1 MPLLCRQKNVTC
13 VFVSRK
19 YRVEKLM
26 NLLQRFTHGEI
37 DAFETLVHQF
47 QGDIYAW
54 TVRIV
59 RDPGVAE
66 DLTVETLWRIY
77 GARHQFRPD
86 GNFGAWARRIATN
99 LAIDHLRRNRS
110 ERSLAAEPAGVQR
123 PDPLVQLEIRERI
136 QQAFRGLPAKLQVA
150 ATLAL
155 VEELPYDEIASAL
168 GTSVGAVKLRVFRAV
183 RILRKRLRQAGI
195 RPE

>member
-1 MPLLCRQKNVTC
+1 MD
-13 VFVSRK
+13 
-19 YRVEKLM
+19 
-26 NLLQRFTHGEI
+26 LLQRFALGEI
-37 DAFETLVHQF
+37 DAFETLARQF
-47 QGDIYAW
+47 QGEIYTW

-59 RDPGVAE
+59 RDPGAAE

-77 GARHQFRPD
+77 CARHQFRPD

-99 LAIDHLRRNRS
+99 LAIDHLRRKRPEES
-110 ERSLAAEPAGVQR
+110 FMTEPAGTPL
-123 PDPLVQLEIRERI
+123 PDSLLQQETRENI
-136 QQAFRGLPAKLQVA
+136 QQAFRRLPAKIQVA

-155 VEELPYDEIASAL
+155 IEEQPYEEIADAL

-183 RILRKRLRQAGI
+183 RILRKRLNQAGI

>member
-1 MPLLCRQKNVTC
+1 MDLLR
-13 VFVSRK
+13 
-19 YRVEKLM
+19 
-26 NLLQRFTHGEI
+26 RFALGEI
-37 DAFETLVHQF
+37 DAFETLARQF

-59 RDPGVAE
+59 RDPGIAE

-77 GARHQFRPD
+77 RARHQVRPD

-99 LAIDHLRRNRS
+99 LALDHVRRKRP
-110 ERSLAAEPAGVQR
+110 EQGLPAEPAGLPQ
-123 PDPLVQLEIRERI
+123 PDRLRQQETREKI
-136 QQAFRGLPAKLQVA
+136 QQAFRRLPAKLQVA

-155 VEELPYDEIASAL
+155 VEEQSYDEIADAL

-183 RILRKRLRQAGI
+183 RILRKRLSHIGI

>member
-1 MPLLCRQKNVTC
+1 MD
-13 VFVSRK
+13 
-19 YRVEKLM
+19 
-26 NLLQRFTHGEI
+26 LLQRFTHGEI
-37 DAFETLVHQF
+37 DAFETLVHRF

-77 GARHQFRPD
+77 CARHQFRSD

-99 LAIDHLRRNRS
+99 LAIDHLRHQRS
-110 ERSLAAEPAGVQR
+110 EQSFPTEPAEVPR
-123 PDPLVQLEIRERI
+123 PDPLLQRETRERI
-136 QQAFRGLPAKLQVA
+136 QQAFRRLPAKLQVA

-183 RILRKRLRQAGI
+183 RILRRRLSQAGI
-195 RPE
+195 TP

>member
-1 MPLLCRQKNVTC
+1 MD
-13 VFVSRK
+13 
-19 YRVEKLM
+19 
-26 NLLQRFTHGEI
+26 LLQRFTHGEI
-37 DAFETLVHQF
+37 DAFETLVRQF

-77 GARHQFRPD
+77 RARHQFRPG

-99 LAIDHLRRNRS
+99 MAIDHLRGSRPEQS
-110 ERSLAAEPAGVQR
+110 FAAEPAGVLQ
-123 PDPLVQLEIRERI
+123 PDPLVRSETQERI
-136 QQAFRGLPAKLQVA
+136 KQAFRGLPAKLQVA

-155 VEELPYDEIASAL
+155 VEELRYDEIASAL
-168 GTSVGAVKLRVFRAV
+168 GISVGAVKLRVFRAV
-183 RILRKRLRQAGI
+183 RILRKRLSQAGI